1 MATVLND
8 IVAFRKDKL
17 FNGAVDTDW
26 FYSSPEKAEDAAKNF
41 VFHGPETHAVS
52 SSDIRSSHRL
62 VDTASFATSLMKR
75 SFGQDDQP
83 FTLVIAGYGT
93 GKSHLALTLSQLFHS
108 PKSEAASEVISA
120 LKLASPSLAKEVVSY
135 IEEDSRPVLVI
146 TLNGLNQVNLLSEI
160 TQKVINQLKA
170 DGLDTSAVDEVC
182 PRFQNAIRLIK
193 PLNADYQAELIA
205 STYHTSIEDIEA
217 ALLQHEEE
225 TFKNVYDFLQN
236 RVGIPIDTS
245 KAETLKSL
253 FEVICDHY
261 CGTDNFYRSCMI
273 FFDEFGK
280 YLEFSTVKPHLAGYG
295 ILQDLF
301 EAVQAHDS
309 LVSFIGF
316 IQYELNAYENRSN
329 LSANDKSEMKR
340 YITRYDSASKIHL
353 STNIET
359 IIASRIEIKGDTPF
373 LRDTSLIEQ
382 SRITINTLFPSSRD
396 SSTWTNSDI
405 FKKVI
410 IERCWPLSP
419 HAMWF
424 IYYLSAAGKYLQERS
439 ALYLLDEAFKTNGNT
454 LISSIPQIGLP
465 PVSLWS
471 NSLLEELQAAE
482 ETGRLGGTA
491 LAYATISDKYGEKLS
506 ERELNILRAIV
517 ISTKIGLV
525 CKEEYHAFNALEVL
539 TGYDRSDISSG
550 LESLLTEYNVIEW
563 DSSLNRY
570 ELLSDRGPF
579 LEYQKLVRQ
588 KSSRYDIN
596 SKNILFA
603 TMALAECEH
612 CRDYITSFGEKY
624 NIRTK
629 EWSFSAVAAHSQN
642 VISHIEN
649 AVSEWKD
656 NSSHDKA
663 KGRIIYTYVAPQE
676 DLSALKSDLLKT
688 LQEKCAQLEIPSLP
702 IICVLLYDE
711 DGELAQDLTELDII
725 SKLDDSEKRKFSGII
740 SQRAEKIRLN
750 IKSTH
755 FKLLRCRNY
764 VSLVRDGGKT
774 RLDDIMTQL
783 FEDLYPSPLTFPVDG
798 FATSRGKAHITCAVL
813 AKELPS
819 GRVNNTYLQRL
830 ESEHKNRAWELLHL
844 SWQVV
849 NDRGV
854 SLTPGYSLLK
864 EIFRRWNS
872 ELESQQKLTL
882 GSLYKELISPPYGA
896 NQISAQVAISAFLGA
911 LSEQIFIKHGND
923 SPDTP
928 ANWSL
933 KIFNGKNLSAPKWDN
948 VHLIPVG
955 DAPEKWKQ
963 LLDEGA
969 SAELYSH
976 RHELGL
982 RATELQQQ
990 LTPPPHLQSSIWDMI
1005 QDGQIAYQKILAYE
1019 NKLKEAEGRLD
1030 RVKSEYDAYT
1040 LLSGA
1045 YRLKALLNEM
1055 EKEKHC
1061 WTSQQFNDVQT
1072 PYAKARVFVQEWYS
1086 SLKNQMVPRSY
1097 APAAAKDYM
1106 EKSDKVLRNL
1116 KVIELL
1122 PEAEDFRQDREKKI
1136 RSFEL
1141 YAATHEAVNAIK
1153 TEVFHLQTRIPG
1165 SSFSAL
1171 KNMVTASQRYLDE
1184 LSKYAKIIPV
1194 QAKEAEVVVKE
1205 LMKKI
1210 AEEEK
1215 KLKSRVEGALSPSF
1229 TDPATAKVYASQLSV
1244 LIEKTEGERNYQ
1256 DLCDMQ
1262 KFVAACMVAYR
1273 EIEDLSGNEEDF
1285 SLGLAKINHDCQ
1297 AVIDDAELGLSA
1309 DDFIGEYA
1317 QNVALKKQQKY
1328 DSWWQKIHEEAKILS
1343 KLTTAQA
1350 LDLKRKCEAGPL
1362 CWTRKNK
1369 SDLADLILSIEKR
1382 CEQNKIERLIAEYKS
1397 LDENGKLEFMR
1408 QLKLIEE

>member
-52 SSDIRSSHRL
+52 SSDIHSSHRL

-93 GKSHLALTLSQLFHS
+93 GKSHLALTLSQLFHA

-182 PRFQNAIRLIK
+182 PRFQNAIRHIK
-193 PLNADYQAELIA
+193 VINADYQAELIA

-236 RVGIPIDTS
+236 RAGIPIDTS

-253 FEVICDHY
+253 FEVICGHY

-329 LSANDKSEMKR
+329 LSSNDKSEMKR
-340 YITRYDSASKIHL
+340 YITRYDSASKVHL

-439 ALYLLDEAFKTNGNT
+439 ALYLLDEAFKTNGDT

-482 ETGRLGGTA
+482 EAGRLGGTA

-579 LEYQKLVRQ
+579 LEYQKLVR
-588 KSSRYDIN
+588 
-596 SKNILFA
+596 
-603 TMALAECEH
+603 
-612 CRDYITSFGEKY
+612 
-624 NIRTK
+624 
-629 EWSFSAVAAHSQN
+629 
-642 VISHIEN
+642 
-649 AVSEWKD
+649 
-656 NSSHDKA
+656 
-663 KGRIIYTYVAPQE
+663 
-676 DLSALKSDLLKT
+676 
-688 LQEKCAQLEIPSLP
+688 
-702 IICVLLYDE
+702 
-711 DGELAQDLTELDII
+711 
-725 SKLDDSEKRKFSGII
+725 
-740 SQRAEKIRLN
+740 
-750 IKSTH
+750 
-755 FKLLRCRNY
+755 
-764 VSLVRDGGKT
+764 
-774 RLDDIMTQL
+774 
-783 FEDLYPSPLTFPVDG
+783 
-798 FATSRGKAHITCAVL
+798 
-813 AKELPS
+813 
-819 GRVNNTYLQRL
+819 
-830 ESEHKNRAWELLHL
+830 
-844 SWQVV
+844 
-849 NDRGV
+849 
-854 SLTPGYSLLK
+854 
-864 EIFRRWNS
+864 
-872 ELESQQKLTL
+872 
-882 GSLYKELISPPYGA
+882 
-896 NQISAQVAISAFLGA
+896 
-911 LSEQIFIKHGND
+911 
-923 SPDTP
+923 
-928 ANWSL
+928 
-933 KIFNGKNLSAPKWDN
+933 
-948 VHLIPVG
+948 
-955 DAPEKWKQ
+955 
-963 LLDEGA
+963 
-969 SAELYSH
+969 
-976 RHELGL
+976 
-982 RATELQQQ
+982 
-990 LTPPPHLQSSIWDMI
+990 
-1005 QDGQIAYQKILAYE
+1005 
-1019 NKLKEAEGRLD
+1019 
-1030 RVKSEYDAYT
+1030 
-1040 LLSGA
+1040 
-1045 YRLKALLNEM
+1045 
-1055 EKEKHC
+1055 
-1061 WTSQQFNDVQT
+1061 
-1072 PYAKARVFVQEWYS
+1072 
-1086 SLKNQMVPRSY
+1086 
-1097 APAAAKDYM
+1097 
-1106 EKSDKVLRNL
+1106 
-1116 KVIELL
+1116 
-1122 PEAEDFRQDREKKI
+1122 
-1136 RSFEL
+1136 
-1141 YAATHEAVNAIK
+1141 
-1153 TEVFHLQTRIPG
+1153 
-1165 SSFSAL
+1165 
-1171 KNMVTASQRYLDE
+1171 
-1184 LSKYAKIIPV
+1184 
-1194 QAKEAEVVVKE
+1194 
-1205 LMKKI
+1205 
-1210 AEEEK
+1210 
-1215 KLKSRVEGALSPSF
+1215 
-1229 TDPATAKVYASQLSV
+1229 
-1244 LIEKTEGERNYQ
+1244 
-1256 DLCDMQ
+1256 
-1262 KFVAACMVAYR
+1262 
-1273 EIEDLSGNEEDF
+1273 
-1285 SLGLAKINHDCQ
+1285 
-1297 AVIDDAELGLSA
+1297 
-1309 DDFIGEYA
+1309 
-1317 QNVALKKQQKY
+1317 
-1328 DSWWQKIHEEAKILS
+1328 
-1343 KLTTAQA
+1343 
-1350 LDLKRKCEAGPL
+1350 
-1362 CWTRKNK
+1362 
-1369 SDLADLILSIEKR
+1369 
-1382 CEQNKIERLIAEYKS
+1382 
-1397 LDENGKLEFMR
+1397 
-1408 QLKLIEE
+1408 

>member
-8 IVAFRKDKL
+8 IVAFRKDKF
-17 FNGAVDTDW
+17 FNGAIDTDW
-26 FYSSPEKAEDAAKNF
+26 FYSSPEKAEDAAQNF

-52 SSDIRSSHRL
+52 ASDIRSSHRL

-75 SFGQDDQP
+75 SFGLDDQP

-93 GKSHLALTLSQLFHS
+93 GKSHLALTLSQLFHA
-108 PKSEAASEVISA
+108 PKSETASKVISA
-120 LKLASPSLAKEVVSY
+120 LKLASPSLAKEVISY

-160 TQKVINQLKA
+160 TQKVLNQLKA
-170 DGLDTSAVDEVC
+170 DGLDTSDVDEVC

-193 PLNADYQAELIA
+193 PLNADYQAELVA
-205 STYHTSIEDIEA
+205 STHHTSIESIEV

-236 RVGIPIDTS
+236 RVGITIDTS

-261 CGTDNFYRSCMI
+261 CGTDKFYRSCMI

-301 EAVQAHDS
+301 EAVQAQDT
-309 LVSFIGF
+309 LISFIGF

-340 YITRYDSASKIHL
+340 YITRYDSATKIYL

-359 IIASRIEIKGDTPF
+359 IIASRIDIKGDAPF

-382 SRITINTLFPSSRD
+382 SRLTINTLFPSSRD

-439 ALYLLDEAFKTNGNT
+439 ALYLLDEAFKVNGDT
-454 LISSIPQIGLP
+454 VISSIPRIGLP

-482 ETGRLGGTA
+482 EAGRLGGTA
-491 LAYATISDKYGEKLS
+491 LAYTTISDKYGESLS
-506 ERELNILRAIV
+506 KREINILRAIV

-525 CKEEYHAFNALEVL
+525 CKEEYHAISALEII
-539 TGYDRSDISSG
+539 TGYDRSDITNG
-550 LESLLTEYNVIEW
+550 LEILLTEYNVIEW
-563 DSSLNRY
+563 DSSINRY
-570 ELLSDRGPF
+570 ELISDRGPL
-579 LEYQKLVRQ
+579 LEYQKLIRQ
-588 KSSRYDIN
+588 KSYNYDNN
-596 SKNILFA
+596 SKNMLFA
-603 TMALAECEH
+603 TMALSECEN
-612 CRDYITSFGEKY
+612 CRDYTTSFGEKY

-656 NSSHDKA
+656 NSSYDKA

-676 DLSALKSDLLKT
+676 DLSALKSDLLKK
-688 LQEKCAQLEIPSLP
+688 LQEKSAQLEIPSLP

-711 DGELAQDLTELDII
+711 DGELAQNLTELDII
-725 SKLDDSEKRKFSGII
+725 AKLDDSEKRKFSGII
-740 SQRAEKIRLN
+740 SQRAEKIRFN
-750 IKSTH
+750 IKSIH
-755 FKLLRCRNY
+755 FKLLKCKNY
-764 VSLVRDGGKT
+764 ISLIRDSTKT

-798 FATSRGKAHITCAVL
+798 FSTSRGKAHTTCAIL

-864 EIFRRWNS
+864 DIFRRWHS

-882 GSLYKELISPPYGA
+882 GTLYKELISPPYGA

-911 LSEQIFIKHGND
+911 LSEEIFIQQGND

-933 KIFNGKNLSAPKWDN
+933 KVFNGKNLPTPKWDN
-948 VHLIPVG
+948 VYLIPVG
-955 DAPEKWKQ
+955 DTPEKWKQ
-963 LLDEGA
+963 LLDEWA
-969 SAELYSH
+969 SAEFYSH

-990 LTPPPHLQSSIWDMI
+990 LTPPPHLQSGIWDMV
-1005 QDGQIAYQKILAYE
+1005 QDGQNAYQKILVYE
-1019 NKLKEAEGRLD
+1019 NKLKEAEDKLD
-1030 RVKSEYDAYT
+1030 RVKNEHDAYM
-1040 LLSGA
+1040 LLSGT
-1045 YRLKALLNEM
+1045 YRLKSLLNEM
-1055 EKEKHC
+1055 EREKHC

-1072 PYAKARVFVQEWYS
+1072 LYAKARVLVQDWYP

-1097 APAAAKDYM
+1097 VPTAAKDYM
-1106 EKSDKVLRNL
+1106 EKSEKVLRNL
-1116 KVIELL
+1116 KTIELL
-1122 PEAEDFRQDREKKI
+1122 SEAEDFRQDREKKI
-1136 RSFEL
+1136 HAFEL
-1141 YAATHEAVNAIK
+1141 YAAAHEDVNAIK
-1153 TEVFHLQTRIPG
+1153 TEVFRLHMRIPG
-1165 SSFSAL
+1165 SSFSEL
-1171 KNMVTASQRYLDE
+1171 QHMVTTSQNYLNK
-1184 LSKYAKIIPV
+1184 LSKYAKIIPT
-1194 QAKEAEVVVKE
+1194 QANEVELLVKE
-1205 LMKKI
+1205 LQKKVT
-1210 AEEEK
+1210 EESK
-1215 KLKSRVEGALSPSF
+1215 ALKACISDILSPSF
-1229 TDPATAKVYASQLSV
+1229 RDPASAKIYASQLAT
-1244 LIEKTEGERNYQ
+1244 LITKAEGERNYQ

-1262 KFVAACMVAYR
+1262 KVVTASLEAYS
-1273 EIEDLSGNEEDF
+1273 EIGLISGNEREFTDEL
-1285 SLGLAKINHDCQ
+1285 SRIVNSCQ
-1297 AVIDDAELGLSA
+1297 EVIDAAELGLSA
-1309 DDFIGEYA
+1309 EDFLREYA
-1317 QNVALKKQQKY
+1317 RNVASKKQQKY
-1328 DSWWQKIHEEAKILS
+1328 DVWWQKICDEAKNLS
-1343 KLTTAQA
+1343 TLTTAQC
-1350 LDLKRKCEAGPL
+1350 LDLKRKCENGPL
-1362 CWTRKNK
+1362 CWTEKNK
-1369 SDLADLILSIEKR
+1369 ADLTNLILSIEKR
-1382 CEQNKIERLIAEYKS
+1382 YEQNKIEHLIAEYKS
-1397 LDENGKLEFMR
+1397 LDDNGKLEFMR
-1408 QLKLIEE
+1408 LIKELE